1 MSTFQLYKEKEAER
15 RKRKAQ
21 TGIFVWKIFTHT
33 SNNGNIW
40 IISSNCPV
48 ETKEINE
55 GVVKMS
61 TAVTKMKELEKFWG
75 DRISEM
81 SEERKRI
88 KGGYIT
94 VREINERFYYQE
106 KKGKK
111 TKAVTK
117 NPKRRDELIR
127 AKYLDLKIKE
137 LKACRDALRKAI
149 KKARKS
155 KVDPEKALRTRFKDP
170 AVDVERLFWT
180 AKQLECIGKQSENPY
195 RREDLKILTSKGIW
209 VRSLS
214 EQLIAN
220 LYEELCIPY
229 QYEKAT
235 LIDITDIGDRAYA
248 EERGGR
254 LYKTFYPD
262 FTIIFADGSTIIHE
276 HFGLLSDEE
285 YRAAAGKKVIE
296 LLLCE
301 DTGLRRIIVTGE
313 NDAKNLSR
321 LRNILKESV
330 LPYVYA

>member
-1 MSTFQLYKEKEAER
+1 MSTTLNRILELDNYWTR
-15 RKRKAQ
+15 R
-21 TGIFVWKIFTHT
+21 I
-33 SNNGNIW
+33 
-40 IISSNCPV
+40 
-48 ETKEINE
+48 
-55 GVVKMS
+55 
-61 TAVTKMKELEKFWG
+61 KELNDEK
-75 DRISEM
+75 
-81 SEERKRI
+81 KRI

-94 VREINERFYYQE
+94 ITHVGDHYYYNE
-106 KKGKK
+106 KIGKK
-111 TKAVTK
+111 TNGITRDT
-117 NPKRRDELIR
+117 KRRDELIR

-149 KKARKS
+149 KKARKRG
-155 KVDPEKALRTRFKDP
+155 VTPEKAIQARFKDP

-262 FTIIFADGSTIIHE
+262 FTIILADGSTIIHE

-301 DTGLRRIIVTGE
+301 DTGLGRIIVTGE